1 MTLYLSDDT
10 KVILLL
16 CGVFGD
22 RTVKPL
28 SPGEYNAVARWLVG
42 VKKRPRDLLSP
53 EVAVNAS
60 RGSEID
66 ELRLEALLRRGVA
79 LGFAVEQWE
88 RNGIWIVSRGD
99 ADYPSRYKK
108 HLKEKAPPILFGAG
122 DRSML
127 EGGGLAIIGSR
138 NVDEDGR
145 EFTRQTATLCANQG
159 ISVVSG
165 GARGVDGIAME
176 SALNAG
182 GAVIGVLA
190 DNLLKKSLE
199 KAFRGAIASGKLL
212 LLSPYHPE
220 ASFSVGSAMGRNK
233 LIYALSDYALVV
245 SSDYKKGGTWAGA
258 EEELKRGR
266 PLPVF
271 VRLGD
276 RIPEGNKRL
285 AALGALP
292 WPNIGQDGLLL
303 ELLAGKSTEPSRS
316 EQSFQTSSLFDEN
329 GEPGSLAQVQLPET
343 EETPKKHSDA
353 SSENTPEDSSSRVA
367 ATLFQEGETAASL
380 PPADVLYR
388 AVLPLLLEKL
398 EKPASADELA
408 SLFDVS
414 KPQIRKWLDRG
425 TAEGKVKKTT
435 RPVRYCTKETD
446 SEGA

>member
-10 KVILLL
+10 KAILLL

-28 SPGEYNAVARWLVG
+28 TPGEYNAVARWLVG

-60 RGSEID
+60 RGAGID
-66 ELRLEALLRRGVA
+66 KVRLEALLRRGVV

-138 NVDEDGR
+138 NVDEEGR
-145 EFTRQTATLCANQG
+145 EFTRQTATLCASQG

-190 DNLLKKSLE
+190 DSLLKKSLE
-199 KAFRGAIASGKLL
+199 KAFRGAIASEKLL

-303 ELLAGKSTEPSRS
+303 ELLAGKLAEPSRPQQGF
-316 EQSFQTSSLFDEN
+316 ETPSLFDEK
-329 GEPGSLAQVQLPET
+329 GEPETLPQGQLPNT
-343 EETPKKHSDA
+343 KETPKKHNADSA
-353 SSENTPEDSSSRVA
+353 ESIPEDVLHR
-367 ATLFQEGETAASL
+367 ATGTVIQEGETTGFLSPSDA
-380 PPADVLYR
+380 LYR
-388 AVLPLLLEKL
+388 AVLPLLLGKL
-398 EKPASADELA
+398 KEPTSTDELA

-414 KPQIRKWLDRG
+414 KPQIRKWLERG
-425 TAEGKVKKTT
+425 VTEGKVKKTT
-435 RPVRYCTKETD
+435 RPVRYCAKETN
-446 SEGA
+446 SEGV